1 MRQPIVC
8 FFFLLIPV
16 FAHGYVHSDTLRGSN
31 GAGRKWWKVV
41 KYDLSVQ
48 FDSSMNNIA
57 GSNTIT
63 LRLNVA
69 PGDSMQ
75 LDLQSPMQLDSV
87 VTAAGKPGFV
97 REGNVYWV
105 LHPFAN
111 AGSGKVQILTAY
123 FHGAPRTAINPPWD
137 GGFVKRKDAGGKPW
151 AAVACQ
157 GLGASVWWP
166 CKDAQWEEPD
176 SGMTI
181 SYSVPQPLVCVGNG
195 KLIAQKD
202 SAAYTNW
209 KWQVTNP
216 INNYDVSFYIGDYVH
231 WHDTLT
237 GEKGTLDIDYWVL
250 RDNEARARKH
260 FAPVKQMLHGFEYW
274 LGPYPFYADG
284 YKLVEAPYL
293 GMEHQSAVAYGNKYK
308 MGYQGSDRT
317 GTGIG
322 MNFDYILVHESGH
335 EWFGNSI
342 TAADIADNW
351 VQEGITTYSESLITE
366 YVLGTEKGKEYC
378 RGEWNNIFNN
388 RPVIGDYGVNQ
399 EGAPDMYDKGAA
411 VMYMIRAQMQ
421 DDDKFRNLLRG
432 ISARFYH
439 GIVTTGQVE
448 QYIEDYSGLRL
459 APFFNQY
466 LRTSR
471 IPEIEYYIKDG
482 QLSYRFGNIVPDFS
496 LPVSVKSGGKE
507 ISLVISGEWK
517 HTKWKGGYN
526 VQFVKDGLFTV
537 K

>member
-8 FFFLLIPV
+8 FFFLLLPA

-31 GAGRKWWKVV
+31 GTGRNWWKVV
-41 KYDLSVQ
+41 KYDLHIA
-48 FDSSMNNIA
+48 FDSGLQTIS

-105 LHPFAN
+105 QHPFAN

-195 KLIAQKD
+195 KFIAQKD

-209 KWQVTNP
+209 NWQVTNP
-216 INNYDVSFYIGDYVH
+216 INNYDVSFYIGEYVH

-250 RDNEARARKH
+250 RDNEARARKP
-260 FAPVKQMLHGFEYW
+260 ARPPTRRSSGQSGTPPPPP
-274 LGPYPFYADG
+274 GPSPW
-284 YKLVEAPYL
+284 PPP
-293 GMEHQSAVAYGNKYK
+293 H
-308 MGYQGSDRT
+308 
-317 GTGIG
+317 
-322 MNFDYILVHESGH
+322 
-335 EWFGNSI
+335 
-342 TAADIADNW
+342 
-351 VQEGITTYSESLITE
+351 
-366 YVLGTEKGKEYC
+366 
-378 RGEWNNIFNN
+378 
-388 RPVIGDYGVNQ
+388 
-399 EGAPDMYDKGAA
+399 
-411 VMYMIRAQMQ
+411 
-421 DDDKFRNLLRG
+421 
-432 ISARFYH
+432 
-439 GIVTTGQVE
+439 
-448 QYIEDYSGLRL
+448 
-459 APFFNQY
+459 
-466 LRTSR
+466 
-471 IPEIEYYIKDG
+471 
-482 QLSYRFGNIVPDFS
+482 
-496 LPVSVKSGGKE
+496 
-507 ISLVISGEWK
+507 
-517 HTKWKGGYN
+517 
-526 VQFVKDGLFTV
+526 
-537 K
+537 